1 MSPAPQAVPQA
12 AGFSSGL
19 SPAPQAVPQA
29 AAAAVSFFVFHPKRF
44 ESAINVYLRF
54 YLSKGFPLCDYY
66 CNKKDYI
73 LKVRT
78 NLLLSYFLVT
88 SILYY

>member
-44 ESAINVYLRF
+44 ESAINVTSVSICQKVCPFAIIIVTNYITLKK
-54 YLSKGFPLCDYY
+54 YAQIYY
-66 CNKKDYI
+66 
-73 LKVRT
+73 
-78 NLLLSYFLVT
+78 LVT
-88 SILYY
+88 KK